1 MAVRVGA
8 TTATTR
14 NVKVVGNNTQVKQVI
29 VGTPVRRIA
38 QDSSVSINTASDVDI
53 TGLTDGTVL
62 VYNASREKWIAT
74 LDLEDQNINGGSY

>member
-14 NVKVVGNNTQVKQVI
+14 NVKVVGNNTQVKKVV

-38 QDSSVSINTASDVDI
+38 QDVNVSIANATDVDI
-53 TGLTDGTVL
+53 TGITDGTVL
-62 VYNASREKWIAT
+62 VYNASRAKWVAT
-74 LDLEDQNINGGSY
+74 LDLEDQNINGGTY

>member
-14 NVKVVGNNTQVKQVI
+14 NVKVVGNNTQVKKVV
-29 VGTPVRRIA
+29 VGTPVRRLS
-38 QDSSVSINTASDVDI
+38 QDPNVSIANASDVDI
-53 TGLTDGTVL
+53 TGITDGTVL
-62 VYNASREKWIAT
+62 VYNASRAKWVAT